1 MGPMTPMTPSPLHS
15 IPTSLHPQP
24 LAGARSDAATKL
36 EESEEK
42 KRVALEAERE
52 EVKRMR
58 LENNER

>member
-1 MGPMTPMTPSPLHS
+1 
-15 IPTSLHPQP
+15 
-24 LAGARSDAATKL
+24 L